1 MHSGV
6 QQLYSGKCPK
16 CGMDLILE
24 GTRFAVLRPIGE
36 QPVAPR
42 HDGRR
47 HGRDHGSGDDYD
59 AVTAFKRCE
68 TFRTVDEGHC

>member
-1 MHSGV
+1 
-6 QQLYSGKCPK
+6 
-16 CGMDLILE
+16 MDL
-24 GTRFAVLRPIGE
+24 VLKDPVRSASAHGE

-42 HDGRR
+42 HHGRR
-47 HGRDHGSGDDYD
+47 HGRDHSSGDDYD

>member
-6 QQLYSGKCPK
+6 QQLHSWKCPK
-16 CGMDLILE
+16 CGMDL
-24 GTRFAVLRPIGE
+24 VLKDPVRSASAHGE

-42 HDGRR
+42 HHGRR
-47 HGRDHGSGDDYD
+47 HGRDRSSGDDDD
-59 AVTAFKRCE
+59 AVTAFTRCE